1 MKKKAAIVTVFRGST
16 MAMPLCGVED
26 ATHRTKQIESVELTT

>member
-16 MAMPLCGVED
+16 MAMPLCSVED
-26 ATHRTKQIESVELTT
+26 ATDPNKSNLSS